1 MAFARALGKQPIAAK
16 DQSGFTVNLLL
27 VPYLLD
33 AIRAVERGVA
43 TVEDIDTGMR
53 LGAGHPMG
61 PLTLADFIGLDTLLK
76 IAEIMHA
83 EHLEARY
90 GPPPLLKR
98 MVLAGLHGRKSERGF
113 YDYSTTPPAVTPR
126 GI

>member
-1 MAFARALGKQPIAAK
+1 M
-16 DQSGFTVNLLL
+16 
-27 VPYLLD
+27 PYLLD

-61 PLTLADFIGLDTLLK
+61 LLTLADFIGLDTLFK

-83 EHLEARY
+83 EHLKAHYR
-90 GPPPLLKR
+90 PPPLLKR
-98 MVLAGLHGRKSERGF
+98 VVLAGLHGRKSERGF
-113 YDYSTTPPAVTPR
+113 YDYSTTPPAVTPLD
-126 GI
+126 I

>member
-1 MAFARALGKQPIAAK
+1 M
-16 DQSGFTVNLLL
+16 
-27 VPYLLD
+27 
-33 AIRAVERGVA
+33 
-43 TVEDIDTGMR
+43 EDIDTALR

-61 PLTLADFIGLDTLLK
+61 PLTLADFIGLDTLVK
-76 IAEIMHA
+76 IGEAMYA

-98 MVLAGLHGRKSERGF
+98 MVLAGLHGRKSGRGF
-113 YDYSTTPPAVTPR
+113 YDYAATPPTVTPL